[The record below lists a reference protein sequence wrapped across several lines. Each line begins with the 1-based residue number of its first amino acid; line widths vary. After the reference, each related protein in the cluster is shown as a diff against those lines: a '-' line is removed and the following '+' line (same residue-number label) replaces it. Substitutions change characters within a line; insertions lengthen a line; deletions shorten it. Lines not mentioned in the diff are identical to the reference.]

1 LIAFSIWAGEPDT
14 LGQHNILE
22 AFHHGHLKGQVR
34 DYTMLTVNK
43 GGGKDYF
50 AQAIGASLHYETAEF
65 YGLSIGLKG
74 IFIHRVFSN
83 DLEGARFERQLF
95 DLENPTNYNELDRLE
110 ELYFNYRFKGIT
122 AQLGK
127 MDVKSPIVNKH
138 DGRMKPK
145 MYSGIMGRWNFK
157 KKHDFRLYYLS
168 KASPRSTVEWFN
180 LSNAIGIY
188 NNGFDRAGDPLHYH
202 GKLNTK
208 SLVLFGYEG
217 NLFASTKLKLWDYY
231 LENLIN
237 TTQVDIEQSFG
248 EKYEVKLMY
257 LGQLRVVRGGNKQNE
272 LYVGDGQL
280 THVVS
285 ALAEANLAVA
295 TLDLMGTYVFD
306 KGQYL
311 FPREL
316 GVDPFYT
323 SITRNWIE
331 GLSDA
336 AALGIG
342 VKKQY
347 RNWDFKLSYVHLES
361 QNDFSKNKYME
372 LSNEQLNVDVVKHF
386 HHVLEGL
393 DLRFLYV
400 LKHSGGELPSYAN
413 VVNRTNYHH
422 VNLIMNFNF

>member
-1 LIAFSIWAGEPDT
+1 MAFSIWAKEPDT
-14 LGQHNILE
+14 LKQQNILE

-34 DYTMLTVNK
+34 DYTMLTVNR
-43 GGGKDYF
+43 GSGKDYF

-65 YGLSIGLKG
+65 YGVSLGLKG

-83 DLEGARFERQLF
+83 ELSGARFERQLF

-110 ELYFNYRFKGIT
+110 ELYLNYRFNGVT
-122 AQLGK
+122 LRLGK
-127 MDVKSPIVNKH
+127 MDVNSPIVNKH

-145 MYSGIMGRWNFK
+145 MYSGIMGRWNLK
-157 KKHDFRLYYLS
+157 KNHGLHFYYLS
-168 KASPRSTVEWFN
+168 KASPRSTVDWFN
-180 LSNAIGIY
+180 LTNAIGIY
-188 NNGFDRAGDPLHYH
+188 NNGYDRVGEHLHYH
-202 GKLNTK
+202 GALDTK
-208 SLVLFGYEG
+208 ALVLLGYNG
-217 NLFASTKLKLWDYY
+217 KLFKTTRIKLWDYY

-237 TTQVDIEQSFG
+237 TTQVDIEHSFG
-248 EKYEVKLMY
+248 KKYEVKLMY
-257 LGQLRVVRGGNKQNE
+257 LGQQRVVWDGSKQNE

-285 ALAEANLAVA
+285 ALAEADLDVI
-295 TLDLMGTYVFD
+295 TVDLMGTYVFD

-323 SITRNWIE
+323 SITRNWLE

-336 AALGIG
+336 AALGLSL
-342 VKKQY
+342 KKHY
-347 RNWDFKLSYVHLES
+347 SNWDFKLSYVHLES

-386 HHVLEGL
+386 HHALEGL